1 MRSPRSPLVHVA
13 HVALV
18 ALVALVASG
27 SAAACSR
34 SDGGD
39 AEANGVSSSA
49 LATKGAAAP
58 PSPGRTSSC
67 DRVTGQSVCSEYAGA
82 YLAQNEAVLSSAC
95 GKLSGAF
102 VGAGCPNTSVLGS
115 CTLATGEVRKFY
127 GSGGAPYDAARAEA
141 ECAGPYRGKWAAFR

>member
-1 MRSPRSPLVHVA
+1 MRSPRSPLAHIADFA
-13 HVALV
+13 HVAPL
-18 ALVALVASG
+18 ALVAVVAVVASH
-27 SAAACSR
+27 ATTACSR
-34 SDGGD
+34 SEGGD
-39 AEANGVSSSA
+39 ADPHASGASSS
-49 LATKGAAAP
+49 
-58 PSPGRTSSC
+58 SRTSSC
-67 DRVTGQSVCSEYAGA
+67 DRVTGQSVCSEYSGA

-115 CTLATGEVRKFY
+115 CTLATGEVRRFY